1 MEGTMGSERTT
12 AESGHL
18 ANWLRLI
25 HTPGLG
31 PRRTARLLE
40 RFGSPDAALAVGTR
54 GWTGLGLPE
63 TALPQGWE
71 VQRERGV
78 EDDLAWLGKDSRNE
92 ILTLHDPRY
101 PALLLAIPDP
111 PPVLYLTGD
120 VGLLRQPQ
128 IAIIGSRA
136 ATPQGLQHARN
147 FADTLTRN
155 GLTITSG
162 LAAGI
167 DASAHVAALAA
178 PDGRTIAVMA
188 TGPDRIYP
196 PGHRRLAHRIA
207 DHGLLLALW
216 PAGTGAQT
224 THFPQRNRVISGLA
238 LGTLV
243 VEAAQRSGSLITARL
258 AAEQGRSVYAIPGS
272 VLSRVSRGCHQL
284 IQEGAQLVQ
293 DPEDILEDLAEW
305 LGVDSEDGKAQ
316 SGSSRGSR
324 CAGEDSPLAP
334 EQAEMLA
341 LMGFDPI
348 AIDALVERSG
358 LTVEVVSSMLVTL
371 ELNGRVAP
379 LGLGHYQRL
388 EAGST

>member
-1 MEGTMGSERTT
+1 MGPEPT
-12 AESGHL
+12 ANEQNEL
-18 ANWLRLI
+18 PDWLRLT

-31 PRRTARLLE
+31 PRRMARLLE
-40 RFGSPDAALAVGTR
+40 RFGTPDAALAVGPR
-54 GWTGLGLPE
+54 GWAGLGLLE
-63 TALPQGWE
+63 EALPPGWE
-71 VQRERGV
+71 AQRERGV
-78 EDDLAWLGKDSRNE
+78 EGDLDWLAKDARNH
-92 ILTLHDPRY
+92 ILTLIDPRY
-101 PALLLAIPDP
+101 PALLLTIPDP
-111 PPVLYLTGD
+111 PPVLYLVGD
-120 VGLLRQPQ
+120 IDLLRRPQ

-136 ATPQGLQHARN
+136 ATPQGLQHAKN

-155 GLTITSG
+155 GLAITSG
-162 LAAGI
+162 LAKGI
-167 DASAHVAALAA
+167 DAAAHDSALAA

-243 VEAAQRSGSLITARL
+243 VEAAPRSGSLITARL

-293 DPEDILEDLAEW
+293 DPEDILEDLAQW
-305 LGVDSEDGKAQ
+305 LGVESTSQPVGLPLHIED
-316 SGSSRGSR
+316 
-324 CAGEDSPLAP
+324 ELAP
-334 EQAEMLA
+334 EQRA
-341 LMGFDPI
+341 LLSQMGFDPI
-348 AIDALVERSG
+348 DIDTLIQRSG
-358 LTVEVVSSMLVTL
+358 LTVEAVSAILVTL